1 MPRQRIRLSIVGLLA
16 ALTAAW
22 LPAFAWAEDSAPTA
36 QSSQAPVAPAPVQP
50 PAAQAQSA
58 PAPAAPATEPP
69 AAPAAPAANA
79 PASVPEAVK
88 PGEPATPQSE
98 GSTGETVEMAAR
110 PFAYIEG
117 KADRDEIYGAI
128 LGSLGLVKRDM
139 DKAGLKPSGRPLA
152 VFVESDDSGFRY
164 HAGFPLEAAP
174 SDKASLSDA
183 VKIGQTPSG
192 KAMRFQHIGSYADID
207 ATYDAIT
214 AYLDEKGIDA
224 QDSFVEEYVNDV
236 KDPDDPALE
245 VNIYVL
251 LK

>member
-1 MPRQRIRLSIVGLLA
+1 MPSKLIRFSVAGLLA
-16 ALTAAW
+16 AIVVAG
-22 LPAFAWAEDSAPTA
+22 LPAFGWGEESAPT
-36 QSSQAPVAPAPVQP
+36 SQAPATPASPVQAP
-50 PAAQAQSA
+50 SAQTQSA
-58 PAPAAPATEPP
+58 PPAAPATQPP
-69 AAPAAPAANA
+69 AAPSEPAANA
-79 PASVPEAVK
+79 PSSTPEAAK
-88 PGEPATPQSE
+88 PGEPAAPQSE
-98 GSTGETVEMAAR
+98 GSTGETVDLSAR

-128 LGSLGLVKRDM
+128 LGSLGLVKRDI

-164 HAGFPLEAAP
+164 HAGYPVEAAP
-174 SDKASLSDA
+174 ADKASLSDA

-192 KAMRFQHIGSYADID
+192 KAMRFQHAGSYADID

-224 QDSFVEEYVNDV
+224 QDSFIEEYVNDV
-236 KDPDDPALE
+236 KDADDPTLE